1 MVIDDYPIDVPKV
14 KEVFTNNKAAEYE
27 LPGFEQAFGRYFQ
40 QLPDHHRK
48 SHHGAHLKKGHY
60 IVEGVVVGKKS
71 QSHAEEGEVGHLIDE
86 KI

>member
-14 KEVFTNNKAAEYE
+14 QEVFTNNKSAEYE

-48 SHHGAHLKKGHY
+48 SHLGHLKKGHY
-60 IVEGVVVGKKS
+60 LVEGVIVGKKA
-71 QSHAEEGEVGHLIDE
+71 QAEEGEIGFVIDE